1 MTESRKPLLPNNGSV
16 LNRARSHSL
25 PHNYDTSSPWSDSDT
40 QSFILKVWEEDG
52 SETRSNMN
60 SFTLVVMCALIA
72 SLTSLLLGYDVG
84 IFSSAILYI
93 QEEMNL
99 SLFQS
104 EAVVAALNLVAALGS
119 LVAGW
124 MADVLGRKA
133 AIGCACII
141 FICGAA
147 VMTCSTTFLVIMSGR
162 ILTGL
167 GVGCGFVISP
177 VYVTEI
183 APVSIRGRLVSFC
196 GENVSA
202 PSSDHWIHWINDCSC
217 NVTDIEYHFFPVEQ
231 ILLSTSVFLLA
242 TSQDICV
249 RC

>member
-1 MTESRKPLLPNNGSV
+1 MTGSTQPLLSNNGSSP
-16 LNRARSHSL
+16 NRPRSHSL
-25 PHNYDTSSPWSDSDT
+25 HSHKYDSSSPWSASDA
-40 QSFILKVWEEDG
+40 QSFILKAWEENGRDTESQG
-52 SETRSNMN
+52 N
-60 SFTLVVMCALIA
+60 SFKLVVMCAMIA

-104 EAVVAALNLVAALGS
+104 ETVVATLNLVAALGS
-119 LVAGW
+119 LVAGC

-141 FICGAA
+141 FVCGATL
-147 VMTCSTTFLVIMSGR
+147 MTFSTTFLIIMSGR
-162 ILTGL
+162 VLTGL

-196 GENVSA
+196 GENDSA
-202 PSSDHWIHWINDCSC
+202 PL
-217 NVTDIEYHFFPVEQ
+217 T
-231 ILLSTSVFLLA
+231 TG
-242 TSQDICV
+242 
-249 RC
+249 